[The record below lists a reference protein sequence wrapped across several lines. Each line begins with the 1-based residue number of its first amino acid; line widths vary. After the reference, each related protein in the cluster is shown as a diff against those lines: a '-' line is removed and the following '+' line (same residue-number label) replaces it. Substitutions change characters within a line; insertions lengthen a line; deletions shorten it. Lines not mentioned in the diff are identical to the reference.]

1 MARRRDFM
9 VLPKSR
15 CSFPLSS
22 EVGRRRAA
30 EGTSKDRPEHSDQPN
45 DGQRANNDWLPRAD
59 TLWHGKI
66 DLRIG
71 AARKDQTKT
80 LRMIIENQDAPYFL
94 VRSGTGCN
102 ERTRQRHSSI
112 IKPFPFHSPRYGG
125 CSLRRERASVGFYD
139 LTREAITATSFGRA
153 VLVAKGESDAPSDY
167 NGVTEIP
174 SFGIAS

>member
-15 CSFPLSS
+15 CSSPLSS

-80 LRMIIENQDAPYFL
+80 LRMIIE
-94 VRSGTGCN
+94 
-102 ERTRQRHSSI
+102 
-112 IKPFPFHSPRYGG
+112 K
-125 CSLRRERASVGFYD
+125 
-139 LTREAITATSFGRA
+139 AITATSFGRA